1 MIDVHCHL
9 LPEVDD
15 GPRTM
20 EASLQLAR
28 RAVEEGVTSIVV
40 TPHAYHPYFET
51 EHHDITKE
59 VAHLQ
64 QRLDEEQIPLTLYV
78 GQEIRIFGELIDALE
93 SGEAHSLAG
102 SRYVLV
108 ELPSQSLPAYTESLF
123 FQLQAAGYVP
133 VIAHPE
139 RNREFALHPEKLHHL
154 VSAGALSQVTT
165 SSLTGQFGRQVRE
178 LALTFISNG
187 LSHIVASDAHNVEH
201 RDFNWLAARQ
211 EVINELGEEMWQ
223 QQLRFTEEMLADE
236 PIAVNPPHLPEKN
249 WRGRWKW

>member
-28 RAVEEGVTSIVV
+28 RAVEERVTSIVV

-51 EHHDITKE
+51 QHHDITKE

-93 SGEAHSLAG
+93 AGEAHSLAG

-139 RNREFALHPEKLHHL
+139 RHREFAIHPEKLHHL

-223 QQLRFTEEMLADE
+223 QHLHFTEEMLADE
-236 PIAVNPPHLPEKN
+236 PISVNPPRLPEKN

>member
-9 LPEVDD
+9 LPKVDD

-51 EHHDITKE
+51 EHHDITKK

-93 SGEAHSLAG
+93 SREAHSLAG

-139 RNREFALHPEKLHHL
+139 RNGEFALHPEKLHHL

-187 LSHIVASDAHNVEH
+187 MSHIVASDAHNVEH

-223 QQLRFTEEMLADE
+223 QHLHFTEEMLADE
-236 PIAVNPPHLPEKN
+236 PISVNPPRLPEKN

>member
-15 GPRTM
+15 GPRTI

-51 EHHDITKE
+51 RHHDVALE
-59 VAHLQ
+59 VAQLQ
-64 QRLDEEQIPLTLYV
+64 QRLDEEGISLTLYV
-78 GQEIRIFGELIDALE
+78 GQEIRIFGELVKALE
-93 SGEAHSLAG
+93 SGEAHSLAR

-108 ELPSQSLPAYTESLF
+108 ELPSQSIPAYTEALF
-123 FQLQAAGYVP
+123 FQLQTAGYIP

-139 RNREFALHPEKLHHL
+139 RNRELALHPEKLHHL

-178 LALTFISNG
+178 LALTFISNA
-187 LSHIVASDAHNVEH
+187 LSQIIASDAHNVEH
-201 RDFNWLAARQ
+201 RDFNWRAAKQ
-211 EVINELGEEMWQ
+211 EVVNELGEEMWEQ
-223 QQLRFTEEMLADE
+223 HLHFTEQILANKQ
-236 PIAVNPPHLPEKN
+236 IATNPPRLPEKN
-249 WRGRWKW
+249 WRGSWKW

>member
-28 RAVEEGVTSIVV
+28 RAMEEGVTSIVV

-51 EHHDITKE
+51 QHHNIMQE

-64 QRLDEEQIPLTLYV
+64 QRLDDEQIPLTLYV
-78 GQEIRIFGELIDALE
+78 GQEIRIFGELINALE
-93 SGEAHSLAG
+93 SGAAHSLAG

-108 ELPSQSLPAYTESLF
+108 ELPSQSLPAYTEALF
-123 FQLQAAGYVP
+123 FQLQTTGYVP
-133 VIAHPE
+133 IIAHPE
-139 RNREFALHPEKLHHL
+139 RNQEFSRHPEKLHRL
-154 VSAGALSQVTT
+154 VSSGALSQVTT
-165 SSLTGQFGRQVRE
+165 SSLTGQFGRHVRE

-187 LSHIVASDAHNVEH
+187 LSQIVASDAHNVEH

-211 EVINELGEEMWQ
+211 EIINELKEEIWHQ
-223 QQLRFTEEMLADE
+223 HLRFTEKILADE
-236 PIAVNPPHLPEKN
+236 PIVTNLPHLPEKN
-249 WRGRWKW
+249 WRGHWKW